1 MRHYLIL
8 TLKTL
13 LISSI
18 LSSCGGKKEKT
29 FGLLLPSQNVAR
41 YIAESNFM
49 KERAEQLG
57 VKVIIE
63 FAENNDANQ
72 IRQAKE
78 LIDKVDGLCI
88 IPVNGNTAAEI
99 VRDYKSKGLPV
110 IAYNRLIQNSRPDY
124 YVSGD
129 NVKLAELM
137 VNTALKHKPN
147 GNYFLLGG
155 DKFDLNGLQLQQNID
170 SLLKPH
176 ETSGAIH
183 VIFRSFTEDWSSE
196 LAAYNLKK
204 AIHLSGI
211 KPDAIIAAYDGMA
224 EAAINVMK
232 EIYGEV
238 GDVVITG
245 QDAELRAIKHIMA
258 GEQTMTAYHS
268 AKDNAYACAEAIVAL
283 MNGKKA
289 STKNITYTFNGEI
302 DVPTIKIPSL
312 LVTKENV
319 EEVIIKNKV
328 YTREEIYN

>member
-8 TLKTL
+8 TIKTL
-13 LISSI
+13 LISI
-18 LSSCGGKKEKT
+18 LLLSCGGKKEKT
-29 FGLLLPSQNVAR
+29 FGLLLPSQNVSR
-41 YIAESNFM
+41 YIAESNYM
-49 KERAEQLG
+49 KERAKELG
-57 VKVIIE
+57 ANMIVE
-63 FAENNDANQ
+63 FAENDDAVQ

-78 LIDKVDGLCI
+78 LMGKVDGLCI

-124 YVSGD
+124 YISGD

-137 VNTALKHKPN
+137 VNTALKHKPR
-147 GNYFLLGG
+147 GKYYILGG
-155 DKFDLNGLQLQQNID
+155 DKFDLNGLQLQQSID

-176 ETSGAIH
+176 EQSGSIQ
-183 VIFRSFTEDWSSE
+183 VVFRSLTEDWNPE
-196 LAAYNLKK
+196 LAGHNLKR

-224 EAAINVMK
+224 RKVIEVIK

-238 GDVVITG
+238 GDIVITG
-245 QDAELRAIKHIMA
+245 QDAELHAIKNIIA

-268 AKDNAYACAEAIVAL
+268 AKDNAYACAETIVAL
-283 MNGKKA
+283 MNGKK
-289 STKNITYTFNGEI
+289 STSKNITRTFNGEI

>member
-1 MRHYLIL
+1 MRHYLIF
-8 TLKTL
+8 TLKAL

-18 LSSCGGKKEKT
+18 LISCGGKKEKT
-29 FGLLLPSQNVAR
+29 FGLLIPSQNVPR
-41 YIAESNFM
+41 YVAESNFM

-57 VKVIIE
+57 AKVIVE
-63 FAENNDANQ
+63 YADNNDANQ
-72 IRQAKE
+72 IKQAKE
-78 LIDKVDGLCI
+78 LMDKVDGLCI

-99 VRDYKSKGLPV
+99 VRDYKSQGLPV
-110 IAYNRLIQNSRPDY
+110 IAYNRLIQNSQPDY

-129 NVKLAELM
+129 NMKLAELM
-137 VNTALKHKPN
+137 VNTALKHKPR
-147 GNYFLLGG
+147 GNYYLLGG
-155 DKFDLNGLQLQQNID
+155 DKFDLNGLQLQQSID

-176 ETSGAIH
+176 EQSGNIQ
-183 VIFRSFTEDWSSE
+183 VVFRSLTEDWNPE
-196 LAAYNLKK
+196 LAGHNLKK

-211 KPDAIIAAYDGMA
+211 KPDAIIVAYDGMA
-224 EAAINVMK
+224 EAAINVLK

-245 QDAELRAIKHIMA
+245 QDAELRAIKHIIA

-268 AKDNAYACAEAIVAL
+268 AKDNAYTCAEAIVAL

-289 STKNITYTFNGEI
+289 SSKNITFTFNGEI

-312 LVTKENV
+312 LVTKDNV